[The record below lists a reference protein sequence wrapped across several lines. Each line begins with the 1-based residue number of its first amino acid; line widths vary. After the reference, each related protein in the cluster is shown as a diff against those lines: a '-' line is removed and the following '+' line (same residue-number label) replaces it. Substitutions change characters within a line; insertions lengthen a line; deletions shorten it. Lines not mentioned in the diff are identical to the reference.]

1 MEIGF
6 ILTSTTFF
14 LKNVKEGDKNV
25 GYRGITLISTGTGK
39 EDIQVAKNKG
49 SLLVYTIIGLAIIG
63 VITQLFGNT
72 ASFLTNILTM
82 LGIGVAVFA
91 LIYFLVLRKPNT
103 TNDAKKYKQAVK
115 QSKAKYNQQ
124 ENKPNT
130 SSKPSQSAPVKKKP
144 NKRASHLRVI
154 DGNGHKSKRKNR
166 ASF

>member
-1 MEIGF
+1 M
-6 ILTSTTFF
+6 
-14 LKNVKEGDKNV
+14 V
-25 GYRGITLISTGTGK
+25 
-39 EDIQVAKNKG
+39 NKG

-63 VITQLFGNT
+63 VVTQLFGNT
-72 ASFLTNILTM
+72 ASFLANILTM

-124 ENKPNT
+124 QNKPIT
-130 SSKPSQSAPVKKKP
+130 SSKRSQSFPVKKKS

-154 DGNGHKSKRKNR
+154 DGNKSKRKNR